1 MRANSSPGGA
11 RWRGPP
17 QARRRTRRANDVTN
31 SEPGEVAAFDVGFEG
46 WIRVS

>member
-1 MRANSSPGGA
+1 MAGA
-11 RWRGPP
+11 AAG
-17 QARRRTRRANDVTN
+17 AESNEADGAH

>member
-1 MRANSSPGGA
+1 MAGA
-11 RWRGPP
+11 AAG
-17 QARRRTRRANDVTN
+17 AERTGRANDGAN